1 MNTKPLNYTKQK
13 TLDALQEYPLKPDY
27 IVSAYAILQCKP
39 ESGRTFLN
47 FDKING
53 NVLLDDYNFINSYEV
68 PPTHKER
75 GVCQL
80 LEDIFEAFNMDKP
93 DDFKGHSL
101 SVSDIVALRTK
112 NGISFHF
119 TDSIGFVELAEETV
133 ALKPEETT

>member
-1 MNTKPLNYTKQK
+1 MNTKSLNYTKQK
-13 TLDALQEYPLKPDY
+13 TLDALQECPLKLDY

-53 NVLLDDYNFINSYEV
+53 NVVLDDYNFINSYEV

-75 GVCQL
+75 RINQL

-101 SVSDIVALRTK
+101 SVSDVIALKTK
-112 NGISFHF
+112 DGIRFYF
-119 TDSIGFVELAEETV
+119 TDSIGFKEL
-133 ALKPEETT
+133 PEETITI